1 MKHSVIRTD
10 RMTRN
15 RCNREAA
22 FTRIELVVVVVIV
35 AVLIAMLWPAF
46 KAARRKPSH
55 ASCAGALKQI
65 GLAFLQWSLD
75 NQDKFPM
82 QVSVTNG
89 GTEELVATGAP
100 YPHLRAL
107 SNELNQPWG
116 LLCYGDSK
124 ARAEARKLMDAYF
137 ATRGPH
143 ARHTGQIFDPFP
155 NFPVSYFVGVDATRQ
170 NGAMWLSGDGCLLVN
185 RKPVKRGLLSLGTNT
200 PVEWAKPNRHYTGEA
215 EYILT
220 VDGSVHSVADDS
232 LCELLQKTGVA
243 TNRLAMP

>member
-1 MKHSVIRTD
+1 MKRIRHG
-10 RMTRN
+10 RRVHGFS
-15 RCNREAA
+15 RVEAI
-22 FTRIELVVVVVIV
+22 TIV
-35 AVLIAMLWPAF
+35 AVLAVLIAMLWPAF
-46 KAARRKPSH
+46 KAAKRKPSH

-75 NQDKFPM
+75 NQGKFPM
-82 QVSVTNG
+82 QVSVANG
-89 GTEELVATGAP
+89 GTKELVGTGNP
-100 YPHLRAL
+100 YPHFRAL
-107 SNELNQPWG
+107 SNELNEPWI
-116 LLCYGDSK
+116 LICYGDTK

-143 ARHTGQIFDPFP
+143 AGHTGQIFGPFP

-170 NGAMWLSGDGCLLVN
+170 NGAMWLSGDGSLLAN

-220 VDGSVHSVADDS
+220 VDGSVHAADDES
-232 LCELLQKTGVA
+232 LRKLLQGTGIA